1 MQKNNKL
8 VWNETVRIMEELFDN
23 VWGPKDTVEIENITD
38 LTVPVRPSSGV
49 LSASRFHSSTLCS
62 LWRAGYCRLHFL

>member
-38 LTVPVRPSSGV
+38 LTVPVRPSV
-49 LSASRFHSSTLCS
+49 LSSSRFHPFTLCS
-62 LWRAGYCRLHFL
+62 LGRAELCRLRFS

>member
-1 MQKNNKL
+1 M
-8 VWNETVRIMEELFDN
+8 WNETVRIMEELFDN

-49 LSASRFHSSTLCS
+49 LSALRFHSSTLYS
-62 LWRAGYCRLHFL
+62 LCHAELCRLRFL